1 MRIRLSLIITAVLAC
16 HLFLVPPLLTSQ
28 LPASISPSAA
38 PEEAEIRAEKQQ
50 LTGNVYTLSGN
61 AEIHYGEWI
70 LNADEITYD
79 KATGDA
85 KAQGHVVLQGGG
97 HDEYVQASQAEYNI
111 RLESGKFYDVSGS
124 IGLRSGGG
132 RTALVSETPF
142 LFTGKL
148 VEKTGPNHFIVH
160 HGTVTSCELPHPK
173 WLFSSQKVVVEVGG
187 DARLYHSTFKIRGVP
202 VLYFPFAT
210 HPVKPYPRESG
221 FLVPTFGHSNL
232 KGTVFGDSFYWA
244 INRSADVTL
253 GAQFFSRR
261 GWSQN
266 LDFRMRPSPTSY
278 IDLNFYGV
286 LDRGVF
292 KASTTVPG
300 TMVKVDEGGQDVRL
314 NAESRFPLNFR
325 GVANIEYLSSY
336 LFRIVFG
343 EVYNQVVNS
352 EVKSTAFLSRNS
364 GAFSYNALVQRYQN
378 FQSTNAGDVVTI
390 HHAPSF
396 QIGSVDQHLGR
407 SPFVWSFDA
416 AADGLARSEPSFRTA
431 TLIGRFDLSPRIS
444 LPLHWKG
451 WGVRPELT
459 LRDTLYT
466 QEFIPSSTGPGAAV
480 SNLVSRKALEGS
492 VELLPPALERIFGG
506 GAGNHKFK
514 HVIEPRLTYRY
525 LTGVSNFSEIL
536 RFDSRDILSNTH
548 EVEYAL
554 VQRLFAKGLTD
565 KRDDC
570 QRSQIAVPIA
580 PVTGTI
586 RGATTPWMRSPENPC
601 PKVPETRE
609 IIRWEL
615 AQKYFLDPEFG
626 GALVNGRRNMLTTTA
641 DFTGIAFLTDPRH
654 LSPIISRLNVR
665 TSNRSEAEW
674 DLDYDVKKAR
684 ISASTAIVSY
694 HLGQFTV
701 GGSDNFLQTPG
712 EIVLSNTQVAPTT
725 LHQFRVLLGYGNPS
739 RRGFNAATNWGFDAN
754 AGFLQYMAVQTNYN
768 WNCCGINMEYR
779 RFAIPGVR
787 NENQYRFSFTLANIG
802 AFGNMRRQERLF

>member
-1 MRIRLSLIITAVLAC
+1 MRIRFLFVITALWAC
-16 HLFLVPPLLTSQ
+16 HLFLAPPLVTSQ
-28 LPASISPSAA
+28 LPALSNATSA
-38 PEEAEIRAEKQQ
+38 PDEADIRAEKQQ
-50 LTGNVYTLSGN
+50 LSGNLYTLTGN

-70 LNADEITYD
+70 LTADEITYD

-97 HDEYVQASQAEYNI
+97 HNEYVQASHAEYNV
-111 RLESGKFYDVSGS
+111 RLESGKFYDVTGS
-124 IGLRSGGG
+124 IGLRTGTS
-132 RTALVSETPF
+132 RVALSSETPF

-160 HGTVTSCELPHPK
+160 HGTVTTCELPHPN
-173 WLFSSQKVVVEVGG
+173 WLFSSQKVAVEVGG

-202 VLYFPFAT
+202 VLYFPIAT

-221 FLVPTFGHSNL
+221 FLVPNIGHSNL
-232 KGTVFGDSFYWA
+232 KGTVLGDSYYWA
-244 INRSADVTL
+244 INRSADLTI
-253 GAQFFSRR
+253 GAQYFSLR

-266 LDFRMRPSPTSY
+266 LDFRMRPSSTSY
-278 IDLNFYGV
+278 VDLTFYGV
-286 LDRGVF
+286 LDRGTL
-292 KASTTVPG
+292 KASPTDPNTL
-300 TMVKVDEGGQDVRL
+300 VKVDEGGQDVHL
-314 NAESRFPLNFR
+314 AAESRFPLGFR

-364 GAFSYNALVQRYQN
+364 GAYSYNAAVQRYQN
-378 FQSTNAGDVVTI
+378 FQSTSPGDVVTI
-390 HHAPSF
+390 HHAPSA

-431 TLIGRFDLSPRIS
+431 TLIGRFDVSPRIS
-444 LPLHWKG
+444 LPLQWKG
-451 WGVRPELT
+451 WDIRPELT
-459 LRDTLYT
+459 VRDTLYT
-466 QEFIPSSTGPGAAV
+466 QQFIPSSTGPGTAI
-480 SNLVSRKALEGS
+480 SNIVSRKALEGS
-492 VELLPPALERIFGG
+492 VELLPPALERIFGS
-506 GAGNHKFK
+506 GAGTKKLK
-514 HVIEPRLTYRY
+514 HVIEPRITYRY
-525 LTGVSNFSEIL
+525 LTGVNNFSEIL

-548 EVEYAL
+548 EVEYAV

-565 KRDDC
+565 KHEDC
-570 QRSQIAVPIA
+570 QHQINVPIGPLA
-580 PVTGTI
+580 GTV
-586 RGATTPWMRSPENPC
+586 RGSTTPWVRPPENAC
-601 PKVPETRE
+601 PKTPETRE

-615 AQKYFLDPEFG
+615 AQKYFLDPDFG
-626 GALVNGRRNMLTTTA
+626 SALVNGRRNMLTTTA
-641 DFTGIAFLTDPRH
+641 DFTGIAFLTEPRH
-654 LSPIISRLNVR
+654 LSPIISRLNIR

-674 DLDYDVKKAR
+674 DFDYDIKNNR
-684 ISASTAIVSY
+684 ISSSTAIVTY
-694 HLGQFTV
+694 HLGQVTL

-712 EIVLSNTQVAPTT
+712 EIILANTPAPPTS
-725 LHQFRVLLGYGNPS
+725 LHQFRVLLGYGNPA

-754 AGFLQYMAVQTNYN
+754 VGFLQYMAVQTNYN
-768 WNCCGINMEYR
+768 WNCCGINVEYR